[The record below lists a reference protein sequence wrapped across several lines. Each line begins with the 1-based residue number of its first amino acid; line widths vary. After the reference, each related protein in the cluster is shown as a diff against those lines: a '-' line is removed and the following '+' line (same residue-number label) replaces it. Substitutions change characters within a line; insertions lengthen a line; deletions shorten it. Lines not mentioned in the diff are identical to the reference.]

1 MTSRRRRRTA
11 SIAVIAWRSIPAQVV
26 AVDGDARKTAVLTE
40 RFQNAIDRAAGVAGL
55 TETNEY
61 VAQWTREEQPLE
73 RDIASAIE
81 RIAASLES
89 AYDTKTLEI
98 LVRNG
103 GYVDTDAD
111 LGGDRQQAVS

>member
-26 AVDGDARKTAVLTE
+26 AVDGDDRKTAVLTE

-55 TETNEY
+55 TETNDY
-61 VAQWTREEQPLE
+61 VAQWTRDEQPLE
-73 RDIASAIE
+73 SDVATAIE

-89 AYDTKTLEI
+89 AYDSKTLET

-103 GYVDTDAD
+103 GYADTDAHV
-111 LGGDRQQAVS
+111 GGDGQQAVS